1 MPCDS
6 GIITEIPVAHCFSNC
21 CIRLHVPYWLVNSF
35 LMFSPFLSLTKAS
48 PNSAPCSRP
57 VQAAVFA
64 LLTSFVFQR
73 LCWGNRRCGEKFIS
87 SNPSHQNCTT
97 QSMRYGLIIF
107 ISHNCWF
114 IVSKPRPLCNGYRRT
129 DVFELHSPQIGHNN
143 NHAEA
148 DRDWKDLFELFSGVC
163 YDISQKFLA
172 AVNSASRIP
181 MLKDV
186 LWDCS

>member
-1 MPCDS
+1 MVTTFQLYRTPISWVILITADFQKEGGVVCILLLYIFPEIVASLLHMPCDS

-107 ISHNCWF
+107 IATTTDLLYLNWG
-114 IVSKPRPLCNGYRRT
+114 LCVIDTEGLMYLSFT
-129 DVFELHSPQIGHNN
+129 LH
-143 NHAEA
+143 
-148 DRDWKDLFELFSGVC
+148 K
-163 YDISQKFLA
+163 
-172 AVNSASRIP
+172 
-181 MLKDV
+181 
-186 LWDCS
+186 